1 MMSYLEKVVLV
12 GKGFADTSTM
22 LTDMLPDQEVTVCDT
37 LEAAQAAL
45 FPEMDSTP
53 DELSSVYDTPPA
65 TLLCVQLDEDGD
77 EAMRALEN
85 LACLD
90 PMTGPL
96 RLVMAPRNWQ
106 AMADPMVQQT
116 LYAAA
121 DVILEEACEPETLA
135 ANITLCLRKRRQDG
149 FQRQEV
155 EALQQL
161 NTELY
166 DRNSSIE
173 RELTVARQLQHSLLP
188 NQVGAQLDESNAEGG
203 IASFRVGTNY
213 ESQRLKITSVYVPCD
228 ALGGDLFDV
237 VPLSR
242 HEDHLAVSIS
252 DVSGHGLPAGFITAI
267 YKAAFSRSTNRFK
280 TSEAILDAVNQDLSA
295 VIKTDHYVTAYCA
308 TLRTRETPVGS
319 FDAVLAGAGHPHPI
333 LYRGATQTI
342 ERPGDNGPPLV
353 WMPDVP
359 YESATVSLFP
369 GDALLLFTD
378 GITEM
383 WNAHQEIYGEDRL
396 EGLMKD
402 LCETRS
408 PGAAPVLR
416 RLLETLSTFA
426 EGHPLQDDMSILLV
440 EVLGESPEDAP
451 PA

>member
-1 MMSYLEKVVLV
+1 MISYLEKVVLV
-12 GKGFADTSTM
+12 GKGFTDTSTV
-22 LTDMLPDQEVTVCDT
+22 LAEMLPDQEVTVCPT
-37 LEAAQAAL
+37 LEEAQAVLAPQEQD
-45 FPEMDSTP
+45 FADDTHN
-53 DELSSVYDTPPA
+53 VYDTPPA
-65 TLLCVQLDEDGD
+65 TLLCVQLDEHGED
-77 EAMRALEN
+77 AMRSLEN

-90 PMTGPL
+90 PLTGPL
-96 RLVMAPRNWQ
+96 RLVMAPRHWQ

-121 DVILEEACEPETLA
+121 DVVLEEVCEPETLA
-135 ANITLCLRKRRQDG
+135 ANITLCLRKRRQEG
-149 FQRQEV
+149 FQRQEI

-161 NTELY
+161 NSELY
-166 DRNSSIE
+166 ERNSSIE

-188 NQVGAQLDESNAEGG
+188 NQVGAKLEESNGEGG

-213 ESQRLKITSVYVPCD
+213 ESKHLKITSVYVPCD

-308 TLRTRETPVGS
+308 TLRTREEPAGS

-333 LYRGATQTI
+333 LYRAATQTI

-359 YESATVSLFP
+359 YDAATVSLFP

-383 WNAHQEIYGEDRL
+383 WNAHQEIFGEDRL
-396 EGLMKD
+396 ELLMKD
-402 LCETRS
+402 LCQNRTPDAS
-408 PGAAPVLR
+408 PVLR

-440 EVLGESPEDAP
+440 EVLGETDVRSAS
-451 PA
+451 